1 MDPLAQHLAQA
12 RSVDAVEGSPH
23 IGLHDP
29 AYPLRQAPL
38 AELMPCLMRAATL
51 PKAIRAVVEV
61 LLVDRF
67 QPHRHRSLDSLVLE
81 RWRTDR
87 ALALLVLLDSDALYG
102 HCLRASTA

>member
-1 MDPLAQHLAQA
+1 MSHGFSKEASTC
-12 RSVDAVEGSPH
+12 RIEGSPH

-61 LLVDRF
+61 LLVDRC

-87 ALALLVLLDSDALYG
+87 ALALLVLLDPDALYG